1 MQTSKVTGDET
12 CGISVGCK
20 VAEILENE
28 GEQEERT
35 EENLRSY
42 SRCSHLS
49 REHKDSP
56 DLSISEHSWCQS
68 SLELSENVEKVMLK
82 RHRGEEGRQTWGIV
96 QLDGATGGGGKG
108 GAFGGRERSSSESEG
123 DDSSEASG
131 IPHQLH
137 GNCFVGLVFPCEHSL
152 P

>member
-1 MQTSKVTGDET
+1 MVE
-12 CGISVGCK
+12 V
-20 VAEILENE
+20 LESE

-35 EENLRSY
+35 EEDLKNCL
-42 SRCSHLS
+42 RCSHLS

-56 DLSISEHSWCQS
+56 DFSIFEHSWCRG
-68 SLELSENVEKVMLK
+68 SLELSENVEKVTLK
-82 RHRGEEGRQTWGIV
+82 RHRGEECRQTWRGGGIV

-108 GAFGGRERSSSESEG
+108 GAFGGRESSSSESEG

-131 IPHQLH
+131 IPRQLH
-137 GNCFVGLVFPCEHSL
+137 GNCFVRLILLPCERSQF